1 MKVFVIQHLD
11 FEGLGSIQPE
21 LHKLGHEVSFFHA
34 ARATDMELLS
44 SCRAD
49 MLIVLGGPVAVYDAD
64 LYPFITQ
71 EKKIIESYMEEKKPV
86 VGICLGAQLIADV
99 LGAKVYGGQTK
110 EVGWAPI
117 SVPESCS
124 VEGFQQ
130 FNGENVLHW
139 HGDTFEL
146 PSGSERLASS
156 ALYENQAFL
165 YGNNVLGLQFHLE
178 FLARELE
185 YWLIGHCC
193 EIAGAPNVSIE
204 ALRKD
209 TATYGSR
216 LEDLSGH
223 FWKQWLRGLDQQ
235 V

>member
-1 MKVFVIQHLD
+1 MKVFVIQHLH

-21 LHKLGHEVSFFHA
+21 LYKLGHEVSFFHA
-34 ARATDMELLS
+34 ARAMDMEILS
-44 SCRAD
+44 RIRAD
-49 MLIVLGGPVAVYDAD
+49 LLIVLGGPVAVYDAD
-64 LYPFITQ
+64 QYPFLTQ
-71 EKKIIESYMEEKKPV
+71 EKKIVESYMEEKKPV
-86 VGICLGAQLIADV
+86 IGICLGAQIIADV
-99 LGAKVYGGQTK
+99 LGARVYSGQAK
-110 EVGWAPI
+110 EIGWGPI
-117 SVPESCS
+117 SVPDNCS
-124 VEGFQQ
+124 VDGFQQ
-130 FNGENVLHW
+130 FSREKVLHW

-156 ALYENQAFL
+156 TLYENQAFL

-209 TATYGSR
+209 TASYGRR
-216 LEDLSGH
+216 LEDLSGR
-223 FWKQWLRGLDQQ
+223 FWQQWLRSLHGR
-235 V
+235 